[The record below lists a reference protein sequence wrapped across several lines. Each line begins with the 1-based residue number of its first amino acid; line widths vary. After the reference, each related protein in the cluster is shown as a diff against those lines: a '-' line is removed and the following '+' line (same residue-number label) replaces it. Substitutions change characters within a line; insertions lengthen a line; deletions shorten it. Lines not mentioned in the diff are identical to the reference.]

1 MGDGATLKTL
11 KMYISDISEDD
22 IEIAIKVKNYVGF
35 KKIWAKKTSAN
46 SIQMFT
52 QQPRVAGLGSR
63 GPQKNPS
70 ALVKSALF
78 ANFCPWF
85 LRLRE
90 SGQFSILNIEG

>member
-1 MGDGATLKTL
+1 
-11 KMYISDISEDD
+11 MYISDLSEDD
-22 IEIAIKVKNYVGF
+22 IEIAIKVRKCWIQKNVEP
-35 KKIWAKKTSAN
+35 KKTSTN
-46 SIQMFT
+46 LIQMFT
-52 QQPRVAGLGSR
+52 QQLWVAGLGLG

-90 SGQFSILNIEG
+90 SGQFSISNVGG